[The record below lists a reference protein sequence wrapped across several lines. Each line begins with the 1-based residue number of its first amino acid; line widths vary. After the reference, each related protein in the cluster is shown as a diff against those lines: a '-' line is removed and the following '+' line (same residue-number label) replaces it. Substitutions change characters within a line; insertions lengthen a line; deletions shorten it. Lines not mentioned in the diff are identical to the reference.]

1 MPVSVAEDFTEMV
14 MNTLLNRAMRAMKS
28 MKSMK
33 SMDIF
38 FASNK
43 ITKKKNW
50 TKIQNP
56 LETQIAVLDSPS
68 AWAQSC
74 SSFQTRARLSGL

>member
-38 FASNK
+38 SRATKS
-43 ITKKKNW
+43 TKKKLDQDP
-50 TKIQNP
+50 KP
-56 LETQIAVLDSPS
+56 VETQIAVLDSPGRS
-68 AWAQSC
+68 DSLRF
-74 SSFQTRARLSGL
+74 SFTVFN

>member
-1 MPVSVAEDFTEMV
+1 MPVSVAEDFPEMV

-43 ITKKKNW
+43 INKKKKLDQDPKP
-50 TKIQNP
+50 KI
-56 LETQIAVLDSPS
+56 
-68 AWAQSC
+68 
-74 SSFQTRARLSGL
+74 RANCITNFN

>member
-33 SMDIF
+33 SMKLMDIF
-38 FASNK
+38 F
-43 ITKKKNW
+43 
-50 TKIQNP
+50 
-56 LETQIAVLDSPS
+56 
-68 AWAQSC
+68 
-74 SSFQTRARLSGL
+74 